1 MKGKISLV
9 DFIKEVKSELRAA
22 VDNDDPFFEMGEV
35 ELEVTFALDISGKAG
50 VKLVVAELGG
60 ETKATQTHKVKITL
74 HPFVDMEEHSQPTG
88 ETAKGLVKPVVYKG
102 NAPHASTVVTRPP
115 AAPRAKL
122 TQRPQA
128 SKSGPKKPTA
138 SKPSPTMTK
147 SRPKAG

>member
-9 DFIKEVKSELRAA
+9 DFIKEVKNELRAA
-22 VDNDDPFFEMGEV
+22 VDNDDPFFEMGDV

-74 HPFVDMEEHSQPTG
+74 HPFVESEDSQSTG
-88 ETAKGLVKPVVYKG
+88 ETVKGMTKPVRYNGKKIQV
-102 NAPHASTVVTRPP
+102 NTVVTRPHT
-115 AAPRAKL
+115 APQAKL
-122 TQRPQA
+122 TQRPLA
-128 SKSGPKKPTA
+128 SKSVPKKPTA
-138 SKPSPTMTK
+138 SKPSPTTIK